1 MTLTQCTSQEMTADR
16 IALTRWERK
25 ERLGH
30 GGVKRIAEI
39 AGVDAAYVSRVVNG
53 RQRSERIEQLI
64 TAAIGKTGE
73 LVFPPREET
82 TQAA

>member
-1 MTLTQCTSQEMTADR
+1 MTPET
-16 IALTRWERK
+16 IALTRWQRK

-53 RQRSERIEQLI
+53 HQRSERIEQLV
-64 TAAIGKTGE
+64 TAAIGKPGE
-73 LVFPPREET
+73 HVFPPREDST
-82 TQAA
+82 AAA

>member
-1 MTLTQCTSQEMTADR
+1 MTEQT
-16 IALTRWERK
+16 IVLTRWERK

-53 RQRSERIEQLI
+53 KQRSERIEQLVA
-64 TAAIGKTGE
+64 AAIAKPGE
-73 LVFPPREET
+73 HVFPPREEAT
-82 TQAA
+82 AA